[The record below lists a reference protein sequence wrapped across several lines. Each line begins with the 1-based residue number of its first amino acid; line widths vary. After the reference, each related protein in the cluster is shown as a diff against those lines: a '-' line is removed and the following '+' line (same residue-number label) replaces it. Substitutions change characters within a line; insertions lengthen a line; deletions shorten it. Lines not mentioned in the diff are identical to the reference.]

1 MKAQTSPPTL
11 IAIVDDEECMREAL
25 VSLLRSEGFA
35 AEAFESAAALFAS
48 GRLVDVACLVLD
60 VRMPGIDGLQLQR
73 GLVATG
79 NRFPIIFITAHAG
92 EVARETALRLGAVDF
107 LKKPFTDQALLEAVR
122 RGLAR
127 SASSLSTVN

>member
-1 MKAQTSPPTL
+1 MNDRTSLPAL
-11 IAIVDDEECMREAL
+11 IAIVDDEECVREAL

-35 AEAFESAAALFAS
+35 AEAFESADTLFAS

-79 NRFPIIFITAHAG
+79 SRFPIVFITAHAG
-92 EVARETALRLGAVDF
+92 EAAREAALRLGAVDF
-107 LKKPFTDQALLEAVR
+107 LKKPFTDEALLEAVR
-122 RGLAR
+122 RGLAHPAIPA
-127 SASSLSTVN
+127 SADN